1 MTRPRKPA
9 WDFDYRPIRAQGDAG
24 VGPCDVVL
32 ATRARI
38 GEDRAREAFARLAP
52 LARVDEILAIAPLFW
67 LRVRGPAPLAEA
79 EVAAIGAGLGEVRY
93 VTSAQRGSQAWAP
106 PFAAVEGVV
115 AGEGWPARPATE
127 GDVAADEGPWYLS
140 ADGGGVA
147 VRREVTGTGAGARLA
162 VIDDDGADTEAL
174 ALDAEVLVNVARRS
188 SAQKHGALMVGWAVG
203 APRAEPPFRGV
214 APDASP
220 RLYLIP
226 KPGADVLSLPLALV
240 RAVAD
245 GADVAVCATYLEGG
259 WSPLLDDALAFAERL
274 GRGGLGTVVVMP
286 TGRET
291 SSPPGSVHAS
301 FALSF
306 GDPAADPRVLC
317 VGPGG
322 RRGGWFFYRDR
333 KKLARPFGNRG
344 PAVRLLAPGDDLPYP
359 LGGAPRLSHAESS
372 GASAVAAGVALLL
385 LANNPSLRLREVLAL
400 LESTAGTVDPA
411 PDPAWAPFA
420 DPYDT
425 LPLARDRDGH
435 NAKHGYGALSAERAC
450 LAAADPV
457 TWALVSIG
465 ESGAA
470 CAFLV
475 LRRGE
480 PALRA
485 AWSDALARWMV
496 RALLGDARAGQ
507 AARAIARH
515 VRLLAAS
522 PQRAAD
528 FPPGTLARQIALLLR
543 GLLEGAAVGT
553 PPEPLRRELEALLGR
568 LGPSAEAAWIDLA
581 TRAFSA

>member
-1 MTRPRKPA
+1 MTRPGKPA
-9 WDFDYRPIRAQGDAG
+9 WDFDYRPIRAQGEAG

-32 ATRARI
+32 ATRTRI
-38 GEDRAREAFARLAP
+38 AVDRAREAFARAAP
-52 LARVDEILAIAPLFW
+52 LVRVDEVLAIPPLFW
-67 LRVRGPAPLAEA
+67 LRVRGPSPLSEA
-79 EVAAIGAGLGEVRY
+79 GVAAIGAGLGEVRY
-93 VTSAQRGSQAWAP
+93 VTSTQRGSQAWAP
-106 PFAAVEGVV
+106 PFV
-115 AGEGWPARPATE
+115 ASAGSAQGEGWAVRPASIE
-127 GDVAADEGPWYLS
+127 GAAPDGGHWFLS
-140 ADGGGVA
+140 SEGGGVA
-147 VRREVTGTGAGARLA
+147 VRREVTGTGSGARLA

-174 ALDAEVLVNVARRS
+174 ALDAEVRVNVERRS
-188 SAQKHGALMVGWAVG
+188 SAQKHGALMVAWAVG

-226 KPGADVLSLPLALV
+226 KPGADVLSMPLALV

-245 GADVAVCATYLEGG
+245 GADVVVCATYLEGG

-274 GRGGLGTVVVMP
+274 GRGGLGTIVVMP

-344 PAVRLLAPGDDLPYP
+344 PAVRFLAPGDDLPYP

-372 GASAVAAGVALLL
+372 GASAVAAGVALLVV
-385 LANNPSLRLREVLAL
+385 ANNPSLLLREALAL
-400 LESTAGTVDPA
+400 LESTASDVDPA

-435 NAKHGYGALSAERAC
+435 NAKHGYGLLSAERAC
-450 LAAADPV
+450 LAAVDPV
-457 TWALVSIG
+457 TWALVGIG
-465 ESGAA
+465 ETAA
-470 CAFLV
+470 AGVFFAM
-475 LRRGE
+475 RRAD
-480 PALRA
+480 PAIHA
-485 AWSDALARWMV
+485 GWSDALAHWMV
-496 RALLGDARAGQ
+496 RALVVDPRAGQ

-515 VRLLAAS
+515 VRLLSAS
-522 PQRAAD
+522 RARAAD
-528 FPPGTLARQIALLLR
+528 FPPGTLARQLALLVR
-543 GLLEGAAVGT
+543 GFLEGAAVA
-553 PPEPLRRELEALLGR
+553 PPPDGLRAELEALLPR
-568 LGPSAEAAWIDLA
+568 LDLSAEEAWIGLA